1 MNCIREINEG
11 VYWVGG
17 NDRRLSLFENIFPIP
32 RGISYNAYV
41 VLDEKTVLLD
51 TVDWSIGSLFL
62 DNLEA
67 VLQGR
72 KLDYI
77 IVNHM
82 EPDHCAC
89 LKEVIARYPDVII
102 VGNTKTFTMIDQFF
116 KIEINK
122 LIVKEN
128 DELNTGKHTFTF
140 MMAPLVHWP
149 EVMVTYDHYDK
160 TLYSA
165 DAFGTFGALDGSLFN
180 DEVEFDREWL
190 DDARRY
196 YANIVGKYGPQV
208 QSLLKK
214 ASNLE
219 IKMICPLHGPVWRSN
234 LDYIISK
241 YDCWSKYEP
250 EQQGVVLI
258 YGSIYGNTENVIEII
273 ASKLKQAGIN
283 QVKMY
288 DVSKTHVSNLISEV
302 FHYSHLVLAAPTY
315 NSGIFP
321 PMENLLSDMVALSV
335 KKRTVALLE
344 NGTWGALCAKQMR
357 ARLETMK
364 DIEIIGE
371 PITIKSSLRDDQ
383 LVDLDCLVSSLIES
397 LK

>member
-89 LKEVIARYPDVII
+89 LKEVVALYPDVII

-149 EVMVTYDHYDK
+149 EVMVTYDHYNK

-165 DAFGTFGALDGSLFN
+165 DAFGTFGALDGALFN

-190 DDARRY
+190 EDARRY

-219 IKMICPLHGPVWRSN
+219 IKMICPLHGPVWRN
-234 LDYIISK
+234 DLDYIIGK

-273 ASKLKQAGIN
+273 ASKLKQAGIK

-321 PMENLLSDMVALSV
+321 PMENLLSDMAALSV

-344 NGTWGALCAKQMR
+344 NGTWGALCAKQMK
-357 ARLETMK
+357 AKLEAMK

-383 LVDLDCLVSSLIES
+383 LVDLDSLVSSLIES

>member
-1 MNCIREINEG
+1 MNCIREVNED

-32 RGISYNAYV
+32 RGVSYNAFV
-41 VLDEKTVLLD
+41 VLDQKTVLLD
-51 TVDWSIGSLFL
+51 TVDWSIGHLFL

-67 VLQGR
+67 ALQGR
-72 KLDYI
+72 KLDYVV
-77 IVNHM
+77 VNHM

-89 LKEVIARYPDVII
+89 LKEVVARYPEVII
-102 VGNTKTFTMIDQFF
+102 VGNVKTFSMIEQFF
-116 KIEINK
+116 GIAINK
-122 LIVKEN
+122 LVVKEN
-128 DELNTGKHTFTF
+128 DTLNTGKHTFTF
-140 MMAPLVHWP
+140 IMAPLVHWP
-149 EVMVTYDHYDK
+149 EVMVTYDSYDK

-180 DEVEFDREWL
+180 DEVDFEYEWL

-196 YANIVGKYGPQV
+196 YANIVGKYGVQV
-208 QSLLKK
+208 QGLLKK
-214 ASNLE
+214 ARNLE
-219 IKMICPLHGPVWRSN
+219 IKTICPLHGPIWHSN
-234 LDYIISK
+234 IDYIMSK
-241 YDCWSKYEP
+241 YECWSKYEP
-250 EQQGVVLI
+250 EEKGVVLI

-273 ASKLKQAGIN
+273 ASKLKQAGIKN
-283 QVKMY
+283 VKMY

-321 PMENLLSDMVALSV
+321 PMENLLSDMVALAV

-357 ARLETMK
+357 AKLDLMK
-364 DIEIIGE
+364 EIDLIGDV
-371 PITIKSSLRDDQ
+371 ITIKSSLRNEQITDIDN
-383 LVDLDCLVSSLIES
+383 LVNNLIES
-397 LK
+397 MQ